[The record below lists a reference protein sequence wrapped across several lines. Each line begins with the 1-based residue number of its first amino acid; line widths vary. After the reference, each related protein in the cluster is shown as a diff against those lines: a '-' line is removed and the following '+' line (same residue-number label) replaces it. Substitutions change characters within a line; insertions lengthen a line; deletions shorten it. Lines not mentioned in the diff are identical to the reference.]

1 MLCVAQPAAA
11 QAMFPLLG
19 FIKEE
24 QVRGHAGQ
32 RSSAAGTSL
41 GSRCLLT
48 PSAPDLQASGPSVV
62 HSSYQAANN
71 AAAAAA
77 AASAGLS
84 QQWIQLE
91 QSQLYAGLQAVSLA
105 PGSQGMACAYA
116 AYACNEA
123 AVPAWAPQAAA
134 CGVPSTL
141 LLLFGCAASINEWAC
156 CACAIRFSLHAAAAA
171 GSLVVLL

>member
-24 QVRGHAGQ
+24 QVCSDS
-32 RSSAAGTSL
+32 SSASMADGSSL

-48 PSAPDLQASGPSVV
+48 PLGLDPQASGPSVV

-71 AAAAAA
+71 AAAAA
-77 AASAGLS
+77 SAGLS
-84 QQWIQLE
+84 QQRIQLE

-105 PGSQGMACAYA
+105 PASQG
-116 AYACNEA
+116 
-123 AVPAWAPQAAA
+123 AA
-134 CGVPSTL
+134 CQSERY
-141 LLLFGCAASINEWAC
+141 ASYDA
-156 CACAIRFSLHAAAAA
+156 
-171 GSLVVLL
+171 VVVAELKWTVLSCWQ